1 MFRYMKY
8 DSKYQE
14 KIDQLFHIVR
24 KDIKING
31 ENITNIWEYQQA
43 RWILVFASCFILFF
57 IVKSILFIYHMFND
71 MGIEH
76 WSEFLFLNITIIFF
90 IVFYIPFI
98 WTVYKIISITYY
110 ATLELIL
117 FSEMQKYF
125 SIRQDLDDTL
135 QKIHLLIREDKA
147 SWEIYP
153 TIVNYIQACSQIIE
167 KNYRKLIFIN
177 TNIQRKLQIL
187 QKVEKISKMNAY
199 NKYIQHELWE
209 FTQCSEDIIC
219 NLQDWLANHAK
230 ELKTLENTLN
240 ENVTI
245 LNLTKTRIQL
255 QRTNIEKSLLIGNQ

>member
-1 MFRYMKY
+1 MKY
-8 DSKYQE
+8 NSKYQE

-31 ENITNIWEYQQA
+31 KNITKIQEYQQ
-43 RWILVFASCFILFF
+43 IKGLLIFASCFMLFF
-57 IVKSILFIYHMFND
+57 IVKSVLFIYHMFNI
-71 MGIEH
+71 MGIKH
-76 WSEFLFLNITIIFF
+76 WTDFLFLGIT
-90 IVFYIPFI
+90 IVFYIPFMV
-98 WTVYKIISITYY
+98 WMLYKIISITYY
-110 ATLELIL
+110 TALELIL
-117 FSEMQKYF
+117 FSQMQKYF
-125 SIRQDLDDTL
+125 SIRQDLDNTL

-153 TIVNYIQACSQIIE
+153 KIVNYIQVCSQIIE

-199 NKYIQHELWE
+199 NEYIQHELWE
-209 FTQCSEDIIC
+209 FTQCSEDIIF

-230 ELKTLENTLN
+230 ELKTLEDTLN
-240 ENVTI
+240 ENATI